1 MDANAAL
8 ILAAFGILLICAE
21 FCLPGWVVP
30 GVAGGVFLSCGV
42 YRLAQL
48 EGSPAAAAALVL
60 TLSGVIASGYGLL
73 PAWAGLPLVLAVPW
87 LCRRLVA
94 RGVILKGGA
103 SQHLSQKASAGDD
116 LLRERI
122 FAQSVWRGTVLGGV
136 HRFLRGH

>member
-1 MDANAAL
+1 MLLLMDANAAL
-8 ILAAFGILLICAE
+8 ILAAFGVLLICAE

-60 TLSGVIASGYGLL
+60 AFSGVIASGYGLL

-87 LCRRLVA
+87 LCRLLVPGSIEWPA
-94 RGVILKGGA
+94 AMLA
-103 SQHLSQKASAGDD
+103 SSAPMVAFC
-116 LLRERI
+116 LLRIAYR
-122 FAQSVWRGTVLGGV
+122 AAANKTLLQ
-136 HRFLRGH
+136 